1 MPRTV
6 ESIVANHQAAAA
18 LRAAGKPI
26 WSRKIDIKAILR
38 ENQSSEDH
46 AVIAAKANA
55 IAKLLR
61 AQVPAYMFDITHP
74 EFDFDFVDTVEMLEE
89 CTVSAL
95 ASDLENGVE
104 ATEMLNGWLE
114 SLYDWA
120 DENRVWLGI

>member
-26 WSRKIDIKAILR
+26 WSRKVDIKAILR
-38 ENQSSEDH
+38 ENQSSEDP
-46 AVIAAKANA
+46 AVIAAKAVA

-61 AQVPAYMFDITHP
+61 AQVPAHLFDITHP
-74 EFDFDFVDTVEMLEE
+74 EFDFDFVDTVEMLED
-89 CTVSAL
+89 CTVASL
-95 ASDLENGVE
+95 AGDLANGVE
-104 ATEMLNGWLE
+104 ALEMMNGWLE

-120 DENRVWLGI
+120 DAQRVWLGN